1 MTPPDP
7 TPEQVIAERFAAVVN
22 VHPENAAGFAARCVE
37 AIRAE
42 CGPVGWEDVRE
53 RLTADGPVNAA
64 SVARGDECECD
75 IGGMGGCGG
84 THTDCYYRSIL
95 SVAISRAEEA
105 R

>member
-1 MTPPDP
+1 MTPPDL

-53 RLTADGPVNAA
+53 RLTSEGAVEATDDERANLYGADLRGANLYGTVGVSDADRKRAA
-64 SVARGDECECD
+64 
-75 IGGMGGCGG
+75 
-84 THTDCYYRSIL
+84 L
-95 SVAISRAEEA
+95 
-105 R
+105 